1 MWSLQW
7 KIGRGPVPRRRWS
20 LCASTHLGR
29 STGEASTGG
38 LHGSTESFLYPV
50 LDHAARARAEG
61 QRGTKALLLYPMN
74 ALANDQAD
82 RLAKLLT
89 SEPALAGV
97 TAGIYTGESKGSVRK
112 VTRDSLITDRD
123 QMRADPPDILLT
135 NYKMLDQLL
144 LREEDREIWKRSAT
158 SLQYLVLDEFPRTTM
173 RRGREA
179 YARFEGMG

>member
-1 MWSLQW
+1 
-7 KIGRGPVPRRRWS
+7 
-20 LCASTHLGR
+20 
-29 STGEASTGG
+29 
-38 LHGSTESFLYPV
+38 
-50 LDHAARARAEG
+50 
-61 QRGTKALLLYPMN
+61 MN

-112 VTRDSLITDRD
+112 VTRDSLINDRD

-158 SLQYLVLDEFPRTTM
+158 SLQYLVLDEFHTYDGNQGT
-173 RRGREA
+173 GGVCA
-179 YARFEGMG
+179 I